1 MKKVVCIFLISLI
14 LSCIC
19 SPLRSLSIYHS
30 AIIESI
36 IYSFAT
42 YLLLKKYSKEHHDII
57 NIIIYI
63 VIGRVIIE
71 LPVRLMDFEKTL
83 ITLMVTTNVILSII
97 FTGIIYYSRN
107 TYVTILL
114 LLCESYCVFIGH
126 KNWLNYITFGP
137 LPQIETTSYIVQT
150 SENEINLDTI
160 NSDYILLD
168 FWTSSCGA
176 CIQQFPR
183 FQKLYDKY
191 KNEIL
196 IRSVFV
202 RYKEDENISDG
213 INLINKLGYK
223 FPVWSIGKDSSLI
236 KDFNIKVY
244 PTVIVINHD
253 KRIIFKGN
261 LNEAEEKI
269 RTTLNR

>member
-1 MKKVVCIFLISLI
+1 MKAVYIFLISLI
-14 LSCIC
+14 FYFIC
-19 SPLRSLSIYHS
+19 SPLRSISIYYS

-42 YLLLKKYSKEHHDII
+42 YLLLKKYSKEYHII
-57 NIIIYI
+57 SIIVYI
-63 VIGRVIIE
+63 ILGRIIIE
-71 LPVRLMDFEKTL
+71 LPIRLMNIEETL
-83 ITLMVTTNVILSII
+83 ITLMVTISVILSTI

-107 TYVTILL
+107 IYVTILL
-114 LLCESYCVFIGH
+114 LLSESYCVFIGH
-126 KNWLNYITFGP
+126 KNWLNYINFGT
-137 LPQIETTSYIVQT
+137 LPQIETASYIVQT

-160 NSDYILLD
+160 NSNYILLD
-168 FWTSSCGA
+168 FWNSSCGV

-202 RYKEDENISDG
+202 RHKKDEKISDG
-213 INLINKLGYK
+213 TNFINKLGYK
-223 FPVWSIGKDSSLI
+223 FHVWSVDINSSLV

-244 PTVIVINHD
+244 PTVIIIDHD
-253 KRIIFKGN
+253 KHIIFKGN

-269 RTTLNR
+269 RNTFNR